1 MVSMQKKPKSINAL
15 MAYMRDEKFEKD
27 CEELRGKV
35 STSIFNT
42 VVYTDTR
49 TKLNLLKKYL

>member
-1 MVSMQKKPKSINAL
+1 MQKKPKSINAL
-15 MAYMRDEKFEKD
+15 MAYMRDEKFEKNR
-27 CEELRGKV
+27 EELRGKV

>member
-1 MVSMQKKPKSINAL
+1 MMKLLECPKKKIIAFVR
-15 MAYMRDEKFEKD
+15 MFEKS

-42 VVYTDTR
+42 IVYTDTR
-49 TKLNLLKKYL
+49 SKLNLLKKYI